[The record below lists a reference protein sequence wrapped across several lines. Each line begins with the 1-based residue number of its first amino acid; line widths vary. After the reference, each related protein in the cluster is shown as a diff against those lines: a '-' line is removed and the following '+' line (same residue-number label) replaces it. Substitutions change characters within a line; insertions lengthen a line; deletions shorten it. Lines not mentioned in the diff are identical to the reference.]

1 MSRRLLPPK
10 RLASQKIATTA
21 PERIAMNA
29 AIVIVPVIDADAETA
44 AETVVETEMPTAT
57 MR

>member
-10 RLASQKIATTA
+10 RLASQKIAT
-21 PERIAMNA
+21 NA

-44 AETVVETEMPTAT
+44 AETAAETVVESEMPTAT